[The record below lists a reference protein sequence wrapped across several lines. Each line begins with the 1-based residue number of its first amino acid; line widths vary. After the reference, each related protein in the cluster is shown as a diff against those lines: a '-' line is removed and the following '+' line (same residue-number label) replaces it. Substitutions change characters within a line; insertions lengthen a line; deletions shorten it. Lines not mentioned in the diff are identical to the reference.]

1 MRPLTWNN
9 CVTVPVLR
17 VHPAPMALLKE
28 CLVDSFTA
36 WSPAAQTS
44 CWAVCCFGGRKNFGG
59 GRKKYYSLSSRSS
72 SYMDLCVCRNK
83 YCWELTILCLCIWS
97 TSNDWRLD
105 LQLELSEVTPIFME
119 IHHIALCSLS
129 SSIDRGIWLRKNLR
143 LYSRCCLVCA
153 WNRWGGTNRHL

>member
-1 MRPLTWNN
+1 MPCW
-9 CVTVPVLR
+9 
-17 VHPAPMALLKE
+17 LLH
-28 CLVDSFTA
+28 CLV
-36 WSPAAQTS
+36 S
-44 CWAVCCFGGRKNFGG
+44 CSSDLLLSSVLLWRQKKIWWRK
-59 GRKKYYSLSSRSS
+59 KKYYSLSSRSS
-72 SYMDLCVCRNK
+72 SYMDLCVCRKK

-129 SSIDRGIWLRKNLR
+129 SSIDRGIWLRKNLG